1 MIETISK
8 KNAIQ
13 TSVLDLILDYCPTKE
28 KPHKTNNT
36 ASKFPPSKRG
46 VAWPKADPGSCDPF
60 PLLLARTAILGSAF
74 PTIMEWNAVCAL
86 ASACNQS
93 KGPFNQ

>member
-8 KNAIQ
+8 KTAIQ
-13 TSVLDLILDYCPTKE
+13 TSVLGLILDHCPTEE

-36 ASKFPPSKRG
+36 ASKLPPSKRG
-46 VAWPKADPGSCDPF
+46 VAWPKADAGSCDPF
-60 PLLLARTAILGSAF
+60 LLLLARTAFLGSAF
-74 PTIMEWNAVCAL
+74 PTIMEWNAVWAL
-86 ASACNQS
+86 ASAYKQS